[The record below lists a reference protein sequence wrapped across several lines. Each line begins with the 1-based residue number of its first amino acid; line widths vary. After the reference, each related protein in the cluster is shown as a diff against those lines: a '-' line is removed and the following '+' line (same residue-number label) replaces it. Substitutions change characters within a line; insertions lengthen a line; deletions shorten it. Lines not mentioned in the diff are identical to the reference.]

1 MIRFIPAVLFLIAAS
16 ATVAAQRPLITV
28 DIETVKPGSVSF
40 GFGFDFLQ
48 NKSYGLSGLNG
59 DLTRL
64 GVTTLRVGLAKN
76 VEIEVGGVIQN
87 FLNINEQF
95 RPSAIPLQLSSTT
108 STHDIG
114 DFYLATKFKIRNE
127 GKHSPAFGFRFG
139 VELPNSNQSRG
150 IGVNQTN
157 FFATMIAGKHIGK
170 WNIYGNVGLGILTA
184 PVDQFSQNDVLLY
197 GAAITYQFN
206 TRLTLVGEV
215 NGRANTRSNAPIGT
229 ESQGEARF
237 GARIIAAG
245 LTWDVA
251 GVTGVNRF
259 SPRSGVIFGI
269 TYAADL
275 FTPPK

>member
-1 MIRFIPAVLFLIAAS
+1 MRFIAAILLLITASIPA
-16 ATVAAQRPLITV
+16 AAQRPLVTE

-48 NKSYGLSGLNG
+48 DKSYSLSGLNG

-76 VEIEVGGVIQN
+76 VEIEAGGVIQN
-87 FLNINEQF
+87 FLNINERF
-95 RPSAIPLQLSSTT
+95 RPSAIPLSLSSAN
-108 STHDIG
+108 STHDVG

-139 VELPNSNQSRG
+139 VELPNSNQARG
-150 IGVNQTN
+150 IGLNQTN
-157 FFATMIAGKHIGK
+157 FFATVIAGKHIGK
-170 WNIYGNVGLGILTA
+170 WNIFGNIGIGILTA
-184 PVDQFSQNDVLLY
+184 PIDQFSQNDVLLY

-215 NGRANTRSNAPIGT
+215 NGRANTRNNAPIGT

-237 GARIIAAG
+237 GARIVAAG

-251 GVTGVNRF
+251 GVAGMNRY
-259 SPRSGVIFGI
+259 SPRTGVIFGI
-269 TYAADL
+269 TYVTDL